1 MRDRAPAID
10 AGSHSLLLAALAR
23 AAADH
28 PLDDKL
34 LVCRPR
40 GVGRELL
47 HRLATA
53 GQAWL
58 GFRVQTPWE
67 LSAEIAAGELARRGL
82 SLIDRFEEIA
92 LIDQAIDEVLE
103 GKAGAVLRGLGD
115 AVGFRNALAGAV
127 RELRLAG
134 IDGDAI
140 ARAKLEDA
148 AKKKALAAIQRAYE
162 TALRE
167 AGRADRADL
176 LRAATIALEA
186 SAALPA
192 DRFYLVPGMHL
203 RGLRGEFLAALQRRG
218 AEVLETDPVVG
229 LEQPAALL
237 YGRQEQPAGRLSYL
251 YAVEQAPAPGARA
264 DLFTPEVGELQI
276 ELFAAA
282 SPVDELREVL
292 RRVMAA
298 GLPWDDVEVI
308 ATDPVVYG
316 TALDSIA
323 PRLVGDER
331 GSSRATHAAGLPIAR
346 TRTGR
351 AATGYLRWIREDFP
365 EEIIRSLIH
374 AGVVRPPGPDGGPA
388 PIGGPRLA
396 RALRELRIGWG
407 RERFLRQIQWGLE
420 KLEGDGDRRESRNL
434 GAEKL
439 EADHQRRRDE
449 LEALRGLFEAVL
461 EATPPTPDRLGTAG
475 EKVSTGAVAG
485 GLLAFLDFVDA
496 PADPDTEAEAK
507 RRLLEVLRR
516 AAATLHRPAGFGA
529 ATAVLERLIDL
540 RVPSPSTHGRV
551 PWSSAGGYL
560 HFADLDHG
568 GLSGRPHTFVVG
580 LDAGRF
586 PGSGRQDPLLLDHD
600 RGRLAPRS
608 LPRAGELLEE
618 RRHALAALL
627 ARLRGRVTF
636 SYSAWDASEGRN
648 LSPSPVMLQALRLRS
663 GDPAADYKALHAAT
677 RPICGPVPAGSGL
690 LDGIDAWLDKLD
702 EGQGR
707 LRHGVDVVRRAYPGL
722 DAGLR
727 ARDERRAGQLTA
739 HTGAVAPRPELLDP
753 RRQGAGVLL
762 SASRLET
769 LATCS
774 LRYLFHYILQVRPPD
789 DIELEPDRWLDPRQR
804 GSLFHNVYE
813 RALSEASGAGI
824 DASDPRLAELAAATL
839 EDEIGRARH
848 LVPVPSEAVFERER
862 RGLRADLDVFLE
874 MLREEDGRWL
884 ALEWRFGFAAGE
896 DILPAAGGEEA
907 AAAKTP
913 TGTRPPHPAPPSRP
927 APPAELQLPSGAV
940 VYLRGAVDRIDEL
953 AGGGLAIVDYKT
965 GGTWGYGEDSGV
977 YSGGRRL
984 QHALYT
990 HAVEQLLGRR
1000 VERAAYHFPTRKGEG
1015 HRLPYERARLDRWPE
1030 ILEQLFDMIAAGW
1043 FPPPFDKE
1051 APCKFCDFKAMCRV
1065 REDNFG
1071 KVHSPPVAWAQAN
1084 NALLAEYAPLQRVR
1098 KIDD

>member
-1 MRDRAPAID
+1 VRGRPPAID
-10 AGSHSLLLAALAR
+10 AGSHSLLLVALAR

-47 HRLATA
+47 HRLASA

-82 SLIDRFEEIA
+82 SPIDRFEEIA
-92 LIDQAIDEVLE
+92 LLDQAIDEVLE
-103 GKAGAVLRGLGD
+103 SKAGAVLRELGD

-140 ARAKLEDA
+140 GKSNLEDA

-162 TALRE
+162 TALSE
-167 AGRADRADL
+167 ARRVDRADV
-176 LRAATIALEA
+176 LRSATKALEA
-186 SAALPA
+186 SAPLPA
-192 DRFYLVPGMHL
+192 ERIYLVPGMHL
-203 RGLRGEFLAALQRRG
+203 RGLRGGFLAALQGRG

-229 LEQPAALL
+229 AEQPAALL
-237 YGRQEQPAGRLSYL
+237 YGRQAQPAGRLSYL
-251 YAVEQAPAPGARA
+251 YAVEQAPAPGARV
-264 DLFTPEVGELQI
+264 DLFTPEIGELEI
-276 ELFAAA
+276 GLFAAA

-298 GLPWDDVEVI
+298 GVPWDDVEVI

-331 GSSRATHAAGLPIAR
+331 GASRATHAAGLPIAR

-351 AATGYLRWIREDFP
+351 AVAGYLRWIREDFP

-374 AGVVRPPGPDGGPA
+374 AGVVRPTTAAGEQV

-407 RERFLRQIQWGLE
+407 RERFLRQIEWGLE
-420 KLEGDGDRRESRNL
+420 KLEGDGDLRESRNR
-434 GAEKL
+434 GVERL
-439 EADHQRRRDE
+439 EADRRRRRDE
-449 LEALRGLFEAVL
+449 LEALRALFIGAL
-461 EATPPTPDRLGTAG
+461 EATPPTPDRLGAAG
-475 EKVSTGAVAG
+475 ERVAAGAVAV
-485 GLLAFLDFVDA
+485 GLLAFLELVDT
-496 PADPDTEAEAK
+496 PSDPDTEAEAK
-507 RRLLEVLRR
+507 RRLVEVLRR
-516 AAATLHRPAGFGA
+516 AAATLQRPAGFGA
-529 ATAVLERLIDL
+529 ATAVIERLIDL

-568 GLSGRPHTFVVG
+568 GLSGRPYTFVVG
-580 LDAGRF
+580 LDASRS

-600 RGRLAPRS
+600 RGRLAPGS

-618 RRHALAALL
+618 RRYALAALL

-663 GDPAADYKALHAAT
+663 GDPAADYRALHAAT

-690 LDGIDAWLDKLD
+690 LDGIDAWLHKLD

-727 ARDERRAGQLTA
+727 ARDESRAGRLNA

-753 RRQGAGVLL
+753 RQQGGGVLL

-769 LATCS
+769 LATCP
-774 LRYLFHYILQVRPPD
+774 LRYLFRYVLQVPPLD
-789 DIELEPDRWLDPRQR
+789 DIEFEPDRWLDPRQR
-804 GSLFHNVYE
+804 GSLFHSVYE

-824 DASDPRLAELAAATL
+824 DAASPRLAALAAAIL

-862 RGLRADLDVFLE
+862 RGLRDDLEVFLE

-884 ALEWRFGFAAGE
+884 AVEWRFGFAGDEAPGVA
-896 DILPAAGGEEA
+896 PAA
-907 AAAKTP
+907 
-913 TGTRPPHPAPPSRP
+913 
-927 APPAELQLPSGAV
+927 ELRLPSGAA

-953 AGGGLAIVDYKT
+953 PGGKLAIVDYKT
-965 GGTWGYGEDSGV
+965 GGTWGYGEESGV

-990 HAVEQLLGRR
+990 HAVEQLFGRR

-1051 APCKFCDFKAMCRV
+1051 VPCKFCDFKAICRV

-1084 NALLAEYAPLQRVR
+1084 NLLLAEYTPLQRIR